1 MAQYAVRA
9 SNITRG
15 YGGRKALDGFS
26 LDVPAAGVFGLL
38 GPNGS
43 GKSTFIAMLAATES
57 PETGSLEILGGPP
70 SRALR
75 RRLATVFQE
84 NTADPLMRAGEYLR
98 FSGRVFGVASSELS
112 TRIPELLERFGL
124 GDRAADPVSSL
135 SGGMRRRLEVARA
148 LLHRP
153 ELLLLDEPTT
163 GIDAEERA
171 ILWETLR
178 SSADAVTILLA
189 TNDLS
194 EADAVCDSVAFIQGG
209 RVVASGSPAQ
219 LKAGLRRE
227 SVRIAWPT
235 ASEGELAEVAGW
247 PGTGEVARDGDIVV
261 VTTDEASTFVPR
273 LFALA
278 PGAVRSVTIATASLE
293 DAYFQHVQRRTGEA
307 AR

>member
-124 GDRAADPVSSL
+124 GDRASDPVSSL

-209 RVVASGSPAQ
+209 RVVASGSPAE